1 MTHINGPRWAL
12 RPDSPPHA
20 EARRQAVREA
30 LQRAREYADAP
41 GTHLAALLEITDL
54 GAENAAPLPPV
65 PAAPGSFRGRAAY
78 GGAEPE
84 TPPAL
89 DLEPQ
94 RRTVYAQVNA
104 RFTMAP
110 PKL

>member
-1 MTHINGPRWAL
+1 MAPCPTR
-12 RPDSPPHA
+12 RPP
-20 EARRQAVREA
+20 
-30 LQRAREYADAP
+30 
-41 GTHLAALLEITDL
+41 
-54 GAENAAPLPPV
+54 AAPPTTPA

-84 TPPAL
+84 TLPAL

-94 RRTVYAQVNA
+94 RQTVYAQVDA
-104 RFTMAP
+104 RFTMEP

>member
-1 MTHINGPRWAL
+1 MPHTPAPCGTPGH
-12 RPDSPPHA
+12 PPA
-20 EARRQAVREA
+20 
-30 LQRAREYADAP
+30 
-41 GTHLAALLEITDL
+41 
-54 GAENAAPLPPV
+54 

-84 TPPAL
+84 TLPAL

-94 RRTVYAQVNA
+94 RQTVYAQVDA
-104 RFTMAP
+104 RFTMEP